1 MPVPFSLTLV
11 TAAKCGVGLWTV
23 GIGAG
28 GEGQLSRKPQ
38 GSGLGEQ
45 HPGRMFWVAP
55 RAEDGSGLGQMG
67 KDWAEQADL

>member
-1 MPVPFSLTLV
+1 MVSTN
-11 TAAKCGVGLWTV
+11 TM